1 MKKPI
6 LGLYLNEKLAHA
18 VLLEQNTSSNRLL
31 AATEWYNTLFDYA
44 GDDTPG
50 VDDFVDHLSRFL
62 AAHKL
67 AEPPQVSVTFDTSL
81 LFLSTVPLSS
91 TVSRSEIDEQVAWE
105 LRTHFP
111 DAPADNFISDIH
123 VMAKPGNED
132 WDEILLVA
140 VRRDLVRKLH
150 RALARLK
157 LQLAVVDGD
166 HFSADT
172 ALRFNHPGSAS
183 KFIALIG
190 VKPERL
196 DISLVR
202 YLDMESYSY
211 AVIRSEQECFDELV
225 RIAKTTEGLA
235 GMVLYGMIHAEL
247 FGKLQST
254 LTIPVELLNP
264 LRFIDVASAART
276 HKPLMANPPSYAAAL
291 GVALRR
297 D

>member
-1 MKKPI
+1 MKKNVV
-6 LGLYLNEKLAHA
+6 GLYLNEKLAHA

-31 AATEWYNTLFDYA
+31 AATEWSNTLFDYA
-44 GDDTPG
+44 GEDTPG
-50 VDDFVDHLSRFL
+50 VDDFVDHLSQFL
-62 AAHKL
+62 SAQKL
-67 AEPPQVSVTFDTSL
+67 PKPPQVSIALDSSL

-91 TVSRSEIDEQVAWE
+91 TVSRSEIDEQIAWE

-123 VMAKPGNED
+123 ILTKPGNED

-150 RALARLK
+150 HALARLK
-157 LQLAVVDGD
+157 LRLAIVDGD

-172 ALRFNHPGSAS
+172 ALRVNHPGAAS

-196 DISLVR
+196 DVSLIR

-211 AVIRSEQECFDELV
+211 AVHRSEQECLDELV
-225 RIAKTTEGLA
+225 RIAKTTA
-235 GMVLYGMIHAEL
+235 GIAGIMLYGMISPDLLA
-247 FGKLQST
+247 KLQT
-254 LTIPVELLNP
+254 ALPIPVELLNP
-264 LRFIDVASAART
+264 LRFIDVSSAART
-276 HKPLMANPPSYAAAL
+276 HKPLMANAPNYAAAL

>member
-1 MKKPI
+1 MKKPV

-18 VLLEQNTSSNRLL
+18 VLLEQNTSSNRLV
-31 AATEWYNTLFDYA
+31 AAGEWYNTLFDYA

-62 AAHKL
+62 AAHKVT
-67 AEPPQVSVTFDTSL
+67 ESPQVSIALDTSL

-111 DAPADNFISDIH
+111 DAPADNFVSDIH
-123 VMAKPGNED
+123 VLAKPGTED

-150 RALARLK
+150 HSLARLK
-157 LQLAVVDGD
+157 LRLAVVDGD

-172 ALRFNHPGSAS
+172 ALRHNHPGSAS
-183 KFIALIG
+183 KFVALIG

-196 DISLVR
+196 DVSLIR
-202 YLDMESYSY
+202 YLDIESYSY
-211 AVIRSEQECFDELV
+211 VVTHSEQECLDEII
-225 RIAKTTEGLA
+225 RIAKTTDGLS
-235 GMVLYGMIHAEL
+235 GIVLYGMVSATL
-247 FGKLQST
+247 FARLQSD

-276 HKPLMANPPSYAAAL
+276 HKPLMANAPSYAAAL